1 MNFDNKDENEN
12 YLSLARFESM
22 LKTNKVL
29 FFDSEEFEDIILHY
43 LDSGKMNLANKALK
57 LALEQ
62 HPTSVGIKI
71 VEVELLIFQNKLE
84 AADKILD
91 ELERLEP
98 QNDEVHIQR
107 ANVFSKKGNHI
118 EAINSLN
125 KALSVSDDP
134 VDIYSILGMEY
145 LFIDDVEKAKENFI
159 LSLENDGEDQSTLYN
174 IIYCFDFLNE
184 NEEAITYLNT
194 FIDQH
199 PYSEIAWHQLG
210 RQYYILKNYEKA
222 VWAFN
227 YATLIDEHFLGA
239 YLEKGKALEK
249 LNKFQEALDNYMITL
264 ELDAPSA
271 YVLLHI
277 GICYENLN
285 NFPLAIQYYKK
296 TVHEDPMLDKG
307 WIALTDIYIKEN
319 EYEKALITLMKA
331 INIDEFDERYW
342 IRYAVL
348 NKNLL
353 QFKEAEAGYRKATE
367 LSESILDYWV
377 DWADVLYL
385 LGEYKTAI
393 DKLLQVN
400 QKNPNSP
407 EIYYRLA
414 AFYWENQENS
424 QSLEWLKRGL
434 ILDADKVIMLSI
446 LFPQLWEN
454 KTIQELIKN
463 FKPE

>member
-1 MNFDNKDENEN
+1 MNFDNKDENDN
-12 YLSLARFESM
+12 NLSLARFESM

-84 AADKILD
+84 AADRILD

-98 QNDEVHIQR
+98 QNDEVYIQR
-107 ANVFSKKGNHI
+107 ANVFSKKGNHL
-118 EAINSLN
+118 EAINALN

-174 IIYCFDFLNE
+174 IIYCFDFLDE
-184 NEEAITYLNT
+184 NEEAITYLNA
-194 FIDQH
+194 FIDQN

-249 LNKFQEALDNYMITL
+249 LNKHQEAINNYMITL

-277 GICYENLN
+277 GMCYESLN
-285 NFPLAIQYYKK
+285 NFTLAIQYYKK

-307 WIALTDIYIKEN
+307 WIALTDIYIKEA
-319 EYEKALITLMKA
+319 EYDKALVTLMKA

-367 LSESILDYWV
+367 LGEAIIDYWI
-377 DWADVLYL
+377 DWADILYL

-393 DKLLQVN
+393 DKLIQVD
-400 QKNPNSP
+400 QKNPNTP

-414 AFYWENQENS
+414 AFYWADNNENQGVF
-424 QSLEWLKRGL
+424 WLQKAL
-434 ILDADKVIMLSI
+434 QLDVEKVSILAT
-446 LFPQLWEN
+446 LFPQQWEN
-454 KTIQELIKN
+454 KTIQNWIEK
-463 FKPE
+463 FKSE